1 MPAEVLSGTSQR
13 SELDARR
20 SRAKRASA
28 LFIVGMPRSGTKLLR
43 ELLNQ
48 SPSIRIMDIETDF
61 FPFLVRWI
69 RDHGE
74 PHEAGSFRQL
84 HEAMRHAPYFAHRD
98 KRGGFS
104 WERWRECCRS
114 FDARGVFEGLARYET
129 GVPPDGDIVWGD
141 KSPGYIRHLDL
152 LLEHFPD
159 ARVIHIVRDVRD
171 YCVSIRKAWGKDV
184 RRAAY
189 LWARDVG
196 KAHAVCAR
204 RPDACIELRYEALL
218 RAPEAELAKVCA
230 FLGVEY
236 SDDVVHL
243 KKPSEPVGDA
253 KGKAEIVRDNFGK
266 YMRRLRPREIRD
278 IESLAYETMK
288 SLGLDPVYATR
299 ARSMS
304 NIEQRLRRIKDGVQ
318 LLSHDKKKWGLSGAL
333 RFHLTHGRM
342 AN

>member
-1 MPAEVLSGTSQR
+1 MPAEVTSGTSQHGAPYPVQM
-13 SELDARR
+13 S
-20 SRAKRASA
+20 AKRARA

-69 RDHGE
+69 EAHGE
-74 PHEAGSFRQL
+74 PRDPESFQKL
-84 HEAMRHAPYFAHRD
+84 HVAMRHAPYFAHRD

-114 FDARGVFEGLARYET
+114 FDAPGVFEGLARYET
-129 GVPPDGDIVWGD
+129 DIPVDANAVWGD
-141 KSPGYIRHLDL
+141 KSPGYIRHLEL
-152 LLEHFPD
+152 LLAHFPD

-171 YCVSIRKAWGKDV
+171 YCVSMRKAWGKDI

-196 KAHAVCAR
+196 RAHAICSS
-204 RPDACIELRYEALL
+204 RPDACMEVKYESLL
-218 RAPEAELAKVCA
+218 RTPSAELVKLCA

-236 SDDVVHL
+236 SDDIL
-243 KKPSEPVGDA
+243 RLRKASESVGDA

-266 YMRRLRPREIRD
+266 YARRLSRREIRD
-278 IESLAYETMK
+278 IESLAFDTMRK
-288 SLGLDPVYATR
+288 LGFTPTCATR

-304 NIEQRLRRIKDGVQ
+304 AIEQRLRRIKDGVQ
-318 LLSHDKKKWGLSGAL
+318 LFQHDKKKWGWSGAL